1 MEIYYENSKGE
12 CIHMDAF
19 PFVLQEPEVLLGN
32 DWQYNSV
39 TDSSYRNT
47 ITGFYQ
53 EIAEKS
59 VTLSVFADSR
69 EEYVNIME
77 NLHTVTEWD
86 VLNVSPGKLHING
99 YYLRCYVAAREYAE
113 YEEDFYA
120 VENTI
125 KFLSEN
131 PMWIREKKYYFGM
144 EDATS
149 TDNKR
154 YPHKYRYRYAN
165 GLKDT
170 YVENDYIKAC
180 HFELMI
186 MGKVLNPEVII
197 GERPYTVYTYLEDG
211 ERLIINSET
220 KTVTKIMRTGTEVNL
235 FDSRDKKNSVFHLIV
250 PGRNTVRWSGK
261 FEFYLTIWEERSEPK
276 WQ

>member
-1 MEIYYENSKGE
+1 
-12 CIHMDAF
+12 MDAF
-19 PFVLQEPEVLLGN
+19 PCVLQEPEVLLGN
-32 DWQYNSV
+32 NWQYNSV
-39 TDSSYRNT
+39 TDSSHRNT

-59 VTLSVFADSR
+59 TTLSVFADSQ
-69 EEYVNIME
+69 EEYTEIME
-77 NLHTVTEWD
+77 TLHTVTEWD
-86 VLNVSPGKLHING
+86 VLNLKPGKLHING
-99 YYLRCYVAAREYAE
+99 YYLRCYVASREYTE

-120 VENTI
+120 IENTI
-125 KFLSEN
+125 KFLTEN
-131 PMWIREKKYYFGM
+131 PMWIREKAYYFRM

-154 YPHKYRYRYAN
+154 YPHKYHYRYAN

-170 YVENDYIKAC
+170 YVENDYIKSC
-180 HFELMI
+180 NFELMI
-186 MGKVLNPEVII
+186 MGKALNPEVII
-197 GERPYTVYTYLEDG
+197 GERPYVIYTYLEDG

-235 FDSRDKKNSVFHLIV
+235 FDSRDKKNSVFHPIA
-250 PGRNTVRWSGK
+250 PGRNKVRWSGK

>member
-1 MEIYYENSKGE
+1 MKIYYENSKGE

-19 PFVLQEPEVLLGN
+19 PLVLQEPEVLLGN
-32 DWQYNSV
+32 AWQYNSI
-39 TDSSYRNT
+39 TDSNYRNT
-47 ITGFYQ
+47 ITEFYKG
-53 EIAEKS
+53 IAEKS
-59 VTLSVFADSR
+59 ATLSVFADSKA
-69 EEYVNIME
+69 EYLSIME

-86 VLNVSPGKLHING
+86 VLNKIPGKLHINE
-99 YYLRCYVAAREYAE
+99 YYLRCYVSSREYTE

-131 PMWIREKKYYFGM
+131 PMWIREKAYYFRTD
-144 EDATS
+144 DATS

-154 YPHKYRYRYAN
+154 YPHKYHYRYAN

-170 YVENDYIKAC
+170 YVENNYIRFC
-180 HFELMI
+180 HFELVI

-197 GERPYTVYTYLEDG
+197 GERSYAVYTYLEEG
-211 ERLIINSET
+211 ERLVINSAK

-235 FDSRDKKNSVFHLIV
+235 FDSRDKKKSVFHPIA